1 MTITTWVDDRIK
13 VMSTAIVDALWD
25 RFDKRL
31 GDLEANVGAMFTTVS
46 KDVQDTANTIS
57 GDVRSVSDNIAGDIN
72 GITGAITKSTE
83 DTIAGV
89 GQAITNAIE
98 GLNPFRPR

>member
-1 MTITTWVDDRIK
+1 MTITDWVDARVK
-13 VMSTAIVDALWD
+13 VAATAVAEAVMAH
-25 RFDKRL
+25 FDQKL

-46 KDVQDTANTIS
+46 KDVQETANTIS

-89 GQAITNAIE
+89 GQAITSAIE